1 MMFSKSY
8 CPFCEKIKDLFE
20 RNNLR
25 DYKVVELDEIRDG
38 DKMQQALHQLSGQRT
53 VPNIYINKKHV
64 GGADDTVKAQKDGSL
79 A

>member
-8 CPFCEKIKDLFE
+8 CPFCQKIKDLFE

-25 DYKVVELDEIRDG
+25 DYKIVELDEVAG
-38 DKMQQALHQLSGQRT
+38 TGEMQLALHVLSGQKT

-64 GGADDTVKAQKDGSL
+64 GGADDTIKAQKDGSL

>member
-38 DKMQQALHQLSGQRT
+38 DKM
-53 VPNIYINKKHV
+53 
-64 GGADDTVKAQKDGSL
+64 
-79 A
+79 